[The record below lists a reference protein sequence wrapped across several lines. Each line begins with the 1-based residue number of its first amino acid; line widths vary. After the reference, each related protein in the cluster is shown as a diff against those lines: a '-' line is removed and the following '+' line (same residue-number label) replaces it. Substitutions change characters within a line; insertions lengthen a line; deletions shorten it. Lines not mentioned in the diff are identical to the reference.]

1 MSEAG
6 IRPRVAAALAPLD
19 RPLTSYY
26 LILGTSGLLL
36 AVGLVMVLST
46 SSASQLDSG
55 GSPYSVFVKQLFG
68 ALVGL
73 EIGRAHV

>member
-1 MSEAG
+1 M
-6 IRPRVAAALAPLD
+6 RPRVAAALATLN

-26 LILGTSGLLL
+26 LILGTTGLLL

-55 GSPYSVFVKQLFG
+55 GSPYSCLTNTLYG
-68 ALVGL
+68 EPPLSS
-73 EIGRAHV
+73 